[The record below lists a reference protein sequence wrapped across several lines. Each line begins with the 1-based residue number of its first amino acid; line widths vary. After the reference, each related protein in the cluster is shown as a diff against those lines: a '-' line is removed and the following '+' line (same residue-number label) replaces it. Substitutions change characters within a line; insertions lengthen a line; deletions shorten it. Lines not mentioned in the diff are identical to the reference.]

1 MSRRLLGYWYPT
13 PVLRS
18 VRHQVNNLL
27 APVTVAAEI
36 LDDGG
41 DVAGMLRKST
51 DRIRRIN
58 QRLALLVRP
67 GEPVLEEIALSDT
80 GLPCPA
86 ELPPRA
92 VRLDLVRFR
101 ERVVAELLANGAEI
115 DVVIERA
122 DLGSGPQDVLV
133 LRSSVTTGDLTE
145 AERENLPVPLTMRN
159 GGLGLAIACLET
171 HLQAGRVA
179 LGADPSLVEF
189 LFPLS

>member
-1 MSRRLLGYWYPT
+1 MSRRLLEAWYPT

-41 DVAGMLRKST
+41 DVSGMLRRST
-51 DRIRRIN
+51 DRIRRVN
-58 QRLALLVRP
+58 QRLALLIRP
-67 GEPVLEEIALSDT
+67 GEPVLDEVALSDL
-80 GLPCPA
+80 GLPSPGGLPA
-86 ELPPRA
+86 RA

-101 ERVVAELLANGAEI
+101 ERVITELLANDADLG
-115 DVVIERA
+115 VVIERA
-122 DLGSGPQDVLV
+122 DLGSGACDVLI
-133 LRSSVTTGDLTE
+133 LRSSATTGELTE

-171 HLQAGRVA
+171 HLQGGRVA
-179 LGADPSLVEF
+179 LGSDPLLVEF
-189 LFPLS
+189 LFPLD